1 MNAYRKKVCIEV
13 TVKYIDTASQNNAL
27 FYFFTNSSKFGTSV
41 LHPNS
46 APISKTGCTIP
57 WKYKFVFIWGTR
69 NIVKRQNWK

>member
-1 MNAYRKKVCIEV
+1 MLTEKKVWIEV
-13 TVKYIDTASQNNAL
+13 TVKYLDTASQDDVL
-27 FYFFTNSSKFGTSV
+27 FYFFTNSSRFGTSV

-57 WKYKFVFIWGTR
+57 WKYKFVFILVTS